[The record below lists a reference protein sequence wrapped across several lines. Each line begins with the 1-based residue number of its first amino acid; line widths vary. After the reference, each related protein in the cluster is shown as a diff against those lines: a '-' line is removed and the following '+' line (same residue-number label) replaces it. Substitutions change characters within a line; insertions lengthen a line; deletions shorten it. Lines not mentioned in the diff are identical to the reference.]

1 MLFSISTVRLPFL
14 HHLTPMSTSSVHI
27 FCSEL
32 VQTLPLQI
40 GSSNLSSNFLETFN
54 YWFELKTIPTEH
66 TERWTLPR
74 VLYLSSAVLC
84 QANNGNF
91 LDHIAFSSLPSLQ
104 KPTCFPFLL
113 HSSSFVVETIVPRA
127 LQKVSLWKAPSPLH
141 VTLLPSCNTS
151 YNKILSTG
159 TVKSLLTS
167 YCQK

>member
-54 YWFELKTIPTEH
+54 YWFELKTTPTEH

-74 VLYLSSAVLC
+74 VLYLSSVVSGK
-84 QANNGNF
+84 QRQ
-91 LDHIAFSSLPSLQ
+91 FSWPYCFFFPPLPTEVYLLSLSLA
-104 KPTCFPFLL
+104 FLL
-113 HSSSFVVETIVPRA
+113 FCCRDHCPEGFTKGHSLEGSFTSACHTSPQ
-127 LQKVSLWKAPSPLH
+127 LQHILQ
-141 VTLLPSCNTS
+141 
-151 YNKILSTG
+151 YNPVHRCG
-159 TVKSLLTS
+159 
-167 YCQK
+167 